1 MPVFEK
7 QFYTVTVKEDVE
19 MYSALS
25 VAIEAESPLGRDLI
39 YTISSDSQSFEIDY
53 NTGTTSIIPFTFMSI
68 LNIPLF
74 RIDFCGQRTRLRSKE
89 QP

>member
-25 VAIEAESPLGRDLI
+25 VSIEAESPLGRDLI

-53 NTGTTSIIPFTFMSI
+53 NTGTTPY
-68 LNIPLF
+68 IPLNF
-74 RIDFCGQRTRLRSKE
+74 IYVYL
-89 QP
+89 